1 VREYRFRAPW
11 TGDKIASKCVGAG
24 ARAGMEVLLALSH
37 TEDRSKRVLKSAHAV
52 IDFDLIRSVAGRN
65 FRDLGG
71 HPTGEGR
78 RVKSEMIYRSSHLAK
93 VTGEHP
99 SKDVPLRTVVTLQS
113 RVEVTHL
120 GRPDDSV
127 LRNARWEHIPMG
139 DRWFE
144 EGAVPLD
151 REPGK
156 GHLFLV
162 TTLSTDWRRF
172 YQLLAERDVY
182 PLLFHCSAGRDRTG
196 VGAAMLLDLLGV
208 DRDLIVK
215 DFLQSNL
222 VFPKMLLKA
231 EQLTPLFESIDEA
244 GGIRAFMRDVIGVDD
259 AHLDAIREGLLQ
271 D

>member
-1 VREYRFRAPW
+1 MSQ
-11 TGDKIASKCVGAG
+11 TD
-24 ARAGMEVLLALSH
+24 
-37 TEDRSKRVLKSAHAV
+37 DRNQRVLKSARAI
-52 IDFDLIRSVAGRN
+52 IDFDLLRTVGGRN

-78 RVKSEMIYRSSHLAK
+78 RVRREMIYRSSHLAQ
-93 VTGEHP
+93 VAGEHP
-99 SKDVPLRTVVTLQS
+99 LKEVPLRTVVTLQS

-120 GRPDDSV
+120 GPPDDAV
-127 LRNARWEHIPMG
+127 LRSARWEHIPMG
-139 DRWFE
+139 DQWFE

-172 YQLLAERDVY
+172 YRLLAERDVY

-208 DRDLIVK
+208 DRDRIVK

-222 VFPKMLLKA
+222 VFPKIPLKP
-231 EQLTPLFESIDEA
+231 EQLTPLFESIDKA
-244 GGIRAFMRDVIGVDD
+244 GGIRSFMRGVIGVDD
-259 AHLDAIREGLLQ
+259 AHLDAIREVLLQ